1 MRSRFVK
8 MVSLAAALSA
18 FLLAASVPVTLHA
31 QESRGKIT
39 GTVTDP
45 NTAAVPGAS
54 VKIIDPARGTSVTLE
69 TNSDGFFQAPYL
81 LPGTYQV
88 IIEIAGFKKFIQ
100 DNVELRIND
109 TRDLAIVLEVGGTE
123 ETVTVTAGAAELNT
137 ADANLGQTVDQKRLA
152 ELPLVHGDPYTLIGL
167 SPGVAH
173 TGSQRLD
180 RPFEPT
186 HIVGYAIDGTRGNRS
201 DLLIDGAP
209 STSTANANEVIA
221 SYVPPSDIVQEFKV
235 QTATFDAQFGNTEG
249 GVTSIVIKS
258 GTNDYHGSAYIWT
271 EPGGMAANDY
281 FGNAKNQGRPFTFSN
296 RPGFSASGPVRIP
309 KLYNGKDK
317 TFFLFGFEAIRDA
330 RPRFDAGG
338 NVWTPTAA
346 LRNGDFSAFASSIT
360 IYDPLT
366 TVCANNTNPCTSF
379 TRSAFANNI
388 IPASRI
394 SPVATSILKY
404 YSAPKRSGL
413 LGNIFDSTLT
423 EKTQKYDNYT
433 FRIDQNFSD
442 KNRFFVRGST
452 YDRDSH
458 YNDYLGSEATGVN
471 FKFISRQ
478 GVLDDVHTFNA
489 STVLNVRYSYNR
501 FIRHQDQ
508 DEDAWAFD
516 LTQLGFPSAYNDR
529 IPDDVRRF
537 PRFDFTN
544 GALGT
549 GFGNE
554 FRPTTIHSP
563 SAVLNKTLESHSL
576 KFGAE
581 LRVYREDD
589 VFRSNDQTGQFIF
602 DNTYTRQLSSGNT
615 GQDPQGLQGFASFLL
630 GLPTTQQIV
639 RRADYSEY
647 SKTYGFF
654 VQDDWRLSQRLT
666 LNLGLRYEL
675 ETPLV
680 ERNDKSVSGFDAAF
694 VQPVQST
701 AQTRY
706 AALNDAALKA
716 LVPTINVTGGL
727 LFAGKDTGSGLYR
740 SPHNTFLPRAGF
752 AYRLNDKTVLRGG
765 FGLFAGFL
773 GERRGDVIQPGY
785 TQTTVVALSQ
795 LANGAPIPQSF
806 NSGFSNVSII
816 EPVGNARG
824 KQTGLGGAISFFNQ
838 NPAVSKQAR
847 FQIGLQRELPGG
859 VIAEA
864 VYVGNWGYDIEIAR
878 NINALPN
885 KYLNTDNSRTAAM
898 NANNTFLTGTVA
910 NPFAGLEEFRGTG
923 LFNAT
928 IARQQLLRPFPAFGD
943 ITTSVNDGKSWY
955 HSGQFS
961 VNKRFSKG
969 YTVQAAYTWSKWM
982 QATEYLNPGD
992 PLPTKMISDQDVP
1005 HRLSFSGMYSLPIGK
1020 NRAFLSNANWLT
1032 NAVLGGW
1039 QIGGSVQLQSG
1050 FPISFGSF
1058 NTGNGNTSGDFFYVG
1073 GDLDIPSDQ
1082 RTTDRWFNTT
1092 AFQSFYNWPSFLP
1105 SGVTPQTATTAQINA
1120 AQTAANTAATP
1131 VFHLRT
1137 QPYRFSTVRRDY
1149 IKNVD
1154 LTLLKDIRIRE
1165 TMKVQLRFEALNAF
1179 NEPYF
1184 PVPQVAPANSTFG
1197 AINVLTTSN
1206 QDNYARRVQ
1215 LGAKFIF

>member
-1 MRSRFVK
+1 MRARFTK
-8 MVSLAAALSA
+8 SASLAAALLA
-18 FLLAASVPVTLHA
+18 LLLAASAPVTLRA

-45 NTAAVPGAS
+45 NKAAVPGAA
-54 VKIIDPARGTSVTLE
+54 VKIVDPARGTSVTLT
-69 TNSDGFFQAPYL
+69 TNDEGFFQAPYL
-81 LPGTYQV
+81 VPGTYQV
-88 IIEIAGFKKFIQ
+88 VIEIAGFKKFIQ
-100 DNVELRIND
+100 DNVELRINE
-109 TRDLAIVLEVGGTE
+109 TRDLAIILEVGGTE
-123 ETVTVTAGAAELNT
+123 ETVTVTAGASELNT

-186 HIVGYAIDGTRGNRS
+186 HIVGYAVDGTRGNRS

-249 GVTSIVIKS
+249 GVTSITIKS
-258 GTNDYHGSAYIWT
+258 GTNDFHGSAYIWT
-271 EPGGMAANDY
+271 EPGGMAANDF
-281 FGNAKNQGRPFTFSN
+281 FGNAKNQGRPYTFSN
-296 RPGFSASGPVRIP
+296 RPGFSISGPVKLP
-309 KLYNGKDK
+309 KLYNGQDK
-317 TFFLFGFEAIRDA
+317 TFFLFGYEGIRDA

-338 NVWTPTAA
+338 NVWTPTEA

-366 TVCANNTNPCTSF
+366 STCTTSACTAY
-379 TRSAFANNI
+379 TRTAFANNI
-388 IPASRI
+388 IPANRI
-394 SPVATSILKY
+394 SPVAKAILGY
-404 YSAPKRSGL
+404 YGAPKRAGL
-413 LGNIFDSTLT
+413 LGNLFDSTLT
-423 EKTQKYDNYT
+423 EKTKPYDNYT
-433 FRIDQNFSD
+433 FRVDQNFSAT
-442 KNRFFVRGST
+442 NRFFIRGSR

-471 FKFISRQ
+471 FIFRSRQ
-478 GVLDDVHTFNA
+478 GVIDDVHTFNA
-489 STVLNVRYSYNR
+489 TTVLNVRYGYNR

-508 DEDAWAFD
+508 DPDARGFD
-516 LTQLGFPSAYNDR
+516 LTLLGFPAAYNDR
-529 IPDDVRRF
+529 ISEDVRRF

-554 FRPTTIHSP
+554 FRPTTTHSFA
-563 SAVLNKTLESHSL
+563 AVLNKAFEAHSM
-576 KFGAE
+576 KYGAE
-581 LRVYREDD
+581 LRIYREDD
-589 VFRSNDQTGQFIF
+589 VFTSNDQTGQFIF

-654 VQDDWRLSQRLT
+654 VQDDWRVTPSLT
-666 LNLGLRYEL
+666 LNLGLRYEV

-680 ERNDKSVSGFDAAF
+680 ERNDKSVSGFDATY
-694 VQPVQST
+694 VQPVGTT
-701 AQTRY
+701 AQARY

-716 LVPTINVTGGL
+716 LVPTLNVRGGL
-727 LFAGKDTGSGLYR
+727 LFAGKDTGSGLY
-740 SPHNTFLPRAGF
+740 STPKGTFLPRAGF
-752 AYRLNDKTVLRGG
+752 AYRWNDKTVIRGG

-773 GERRGDVIQPGY
+773 GQRRGDVIQPGY
-785 TQTTVVALSQ
+785 TQTTVLPLTQ
-795 LANGAPIPQSF
+795 LGNGAPIPQTF
-806 NSGFSNVSII
+806 NSGFATANII

-824 KQTGLGGAISFFNQ
+824 LQTGLGGGISFFNQ
-838 NPAVSKQAR
+838 NPSVSKQAR
-847 FQIGLQRELPGG
+847 VQIGFQRELPGG
-859 VIAEA
+859 VIAEGA
-864 VYVGNWGYDIEIAR
+864 YVGNWGYDIEIAR

-885 KYLNTDNSRTAAM
+885 QYLNTDGSRSAAM
-898 NANNTFLTGTVA
+898 NANNTFLTGTVT

-928 IARQQLLRPFPAFGD
+928 VARQQLLRPFPNFGD

-955 HSGQFS
+955 HAGQFS
-961 VNKRFSKG
+961 LNKRFSKG

-982 QATEYLNPGD
+982 QATEYLNAGD

-1005 HRLSFSGMYSLPIGK
+1005 HRLSFSGMYSFPIGK

-1039 QIGGSVQLQSG
+1039 QLGGSVQLQSG
-1050 FPISFGSF
+1050 FPV
-1058 NTGNGNTSGDFFYVG
+1058 GNFPDAFYRG
-1073 GDLDIPSDQ
+1073 GEIDIPSAE
-1082 RTTDRWFNTT
+1082 RNTSRWFNTA
-1092 AFQSFYNWPSFLP
+1092 AFQSFYDWPSFLP
-1105 SGVTPQTATTAQINA
+1105 SGVTTTTATTAQINA
-1120 AQTAANTAATP
+1120 AQTAANTAASP

-1137 QPYRFSTVRRDY
+1137 LPLRFSTVRRDY

-1184 PVPQVAPANSTFG
+1184 PGPTVAVNNSTFG

-1206 QDNYARRVQ
+1206 QENYARRVQ

>member
-1 MRSRFVK
+1 MRSRFMK
-8 MVSLAAALSA
+8 SISLAAVFTAL
-18 FLLAASVPVTLHA
+18 LLAAASPLTLSA
-31 QESRGKIT
+31 QESRGRIT

-45 NTAAVPGAS
+45 NGAAVPGAS
-54 VKIIDPARGTSVTLE
+54 VKITDPARGTSVSLN
-69 TNSDGFFQAPYL
+69 TNDEGFFQAPYL
-81 LPGTYQV
+81 LAGTYQV
-88 IIEIAGFKKFIQ
+88 VVEIAGFKKFIQ
-100 DNVELRIND
+100 ENVVLSINE
-109 TRDLAIVLEVGGTE
+109 TRDLPIVLEVGGTD
-123 ETVTVTAGAAELNT
+123 ETVTVTAGTAELNT
-137 ADANLGQTVDQKRLA
+137 SDANLGQTVDQKRLA

-249 GVTSIVIKS
+249 GVTSITIKS

-271 EPGGMAANDY
+271 EPGGMAANDF
-281 FGNAKNQGRPFTFSN
+281 FGNAKLQGRPFTFSN

-338 NVWTPTAA
+338 NVWTPTDA
-346 LRNGDFSAFASSIT
+346 LRSGDFSSFASSIT

-366 TVCANNTNPCTSF
+366 TRCANNTNPCTSF
-379 TRSAFANNI
+379 TRDPFPNNV
-388 IPASRI
+388 IPANRI
-394 SPVATSILKY
+394 SPTATAILKY
-404 YSAPKRSGL
+404 YSAPKRAGL
-413 LGNIFDSTLT
+413 LGNLFDSTLT
-423 EKTQKYDNYT
+423 ERTERYDNYT

-442 KNRFFVRGST
+442 KNRFFVRGSA

-458 YNDYLGSEATGVN
+458 YNDYLASEATGVN

-478 GVLDDVHTFNA
+478 GVIDDVHTFNA
-489 STVLNVRYSYNR
+489 STVLNVRYGYNR

-508 DEDAWAFD
+508 DPDAWGFD
-516 LTQLGFPSAYNDR
+516 LTQLGFPSAYNNV
-529 IPDDVRRF
+529 IDDASRRF

-554 FRPTTIHSP
+554 FRPTTSHTFSG
-563 SAVLNKTLESHSL
+563 VLNKTFDAHSM
-576 KFGAE
+576 KYGAE
-581 LRVYREDD
+581 LRVYREDA
-589 VFRSNDQTGQFIF
+589 VFTSNDQTGQFIF

-630 GLPTTQQIV
+630 GLPTTAQIV

-647 SKTYGFF
+647 SKTWGFF
-654 VQDDWRLSQRLT
+654 AQDDWRVTPNLT

-675 ETPLV
+675 ETPLI
-680 ERNDKSVSGFDAAF
+680 ERNDKSVSGFDF
-694 VQPVQST
+694 DYVQPVQTT

-706 AALNDAALKA
+706 ANLNDTQLKA
-716 LVPTINVTGGL
+716 LVPSLNVRGGL
-727 LFAGKDTGSGLYR
+727 LFAGKDTGSGLYET
-740 SPHNTFLPRAGF
+740 PKNTFLPRAGF
-752 AYRLNDKTVLRGG
+752 AYRWNDKTVVRGG

-773 GERRGDVIQPGY
+773 GQRRGDVIQPGY
-785 TQTTVVALSQ
+785 TRTTQVALTS

-806 NSGFSNVSII
+806 NSGFANVQIL
-816 EPVGNARG
+816 EPVGNSLGR
-824 KQTGLGGAISFFNQ
+824 QTGLGGGISFFNQ
-838 NPAVSKQAR
+838 DPQVSKQAR
-847 FQIGLQRELPGG
+847 WQIGFQRDLPGG
-859 VIAEA
+859 IIAEA
-864 VYVGNWGYDIEIAR
+864 AYVGNYGYDIEITR

-885 KYLNTDNSRTAAM
+885 QYLNADSSRTAAM
-898 NANNTFLTGTVA
+898 NTNNTFLTGTVA

-928 IARQQLLRPFPAFGD
+928 VQRQQLLRPFPAFGD
-943 ITTSVNDGKSWY
+943 INTSVNDGKSWY
-955 HSGQFS
+955 HAGQFS

-969 YTVQAAYTWSKWM
+969 YTVQAAYTWSKWI
-982 QATEYLNPGD
+982 QQTEYLNAGD
-992 PLPTKMISDQDVP
+992 ELPTKMISDQDVP
-1005 HRLSFSGMYSLPIGK
+1005 HRISFSGMYSFPIGRS
-1020 NRAFLSNANWLT
+1020 RAFLSDANWLT
-1032 NAVLGGW
+1032 NALLGGW
-1039 QIGGSVQLQSG
+1039 QIGGNIQLQSG
-1050 FPISFGSF
+1050 FPI
-1058 NTGNGNTSGDFFYVG
+1058 GNFPNAFYLG
-1073 GDLDIPSDQ
+1073 GDIDIPSEQ
-1082 RTTDRWFNTT
+1082 RTTDRWFNTA

-1105 SGVTPQTATTAQINA
+1105 AGVTPETATTAQRNA

-1137 QPYRFSTVRRDY
+1137 LPLRFSSVRRDY

-1154 LTLLKDIRIRE
+1154 LTLLKDIHIRE
-1165 TMKVQLRFEALNAF
+1165 GMKVQLRFEALNAF

-1184 PVPQVAPANSTFG
+1184 PVPQVSPTNSTFG

-1206 QDNYARRVQ
+1206 QENYARRVQ